1 MEDNPPP
8 VQIPPPP
15 VISRPVQQ
23 VRTRSSRGWIVATF
37 LLAGL
42 VLLLLLTHVI
52 QGILSWTNSA
62 SAGRQTGRWLE
73 EITVEQNGSGN
84 KIAIIDVEGIISSMA
99 MGYRGR
105 NMVELIADQ
114 LEMAA
119 NDSAVKAVI
128 LNVDSPG
135 GEVMASDD
143 ISRALLEFQ
152 VKHRKPIVAA
162 MGGLG
167 ASGGYYISAPC
178 QWIVANEL
186 TMTGSIGVIM
196 STFNYRALLDKV
208 GVLPQVFKSGR
219 FKDMLRGSKLPSEI
233 EPEEREMIQ
242 AMVDQTYVK
251 FLSVVQEGRTRAQK
265 ENQGAGKGLASNWK
279 EFADGRIL
287 TGKQAF
293 ELGFVDELGGFEA
306 AVSRARAISKI
317 PEANLIRYEEPFGL
331 LNLLPLFGKTEH
343 ATLRVAVDL
352 GYEWPKLEAGRLYF
366 LAPTVIH

>member
-1 MEDNPPP
+1 MENNPPP
-8 VQIPPPP
+8 AQTPPPP
-15 VISRPVQQ
+15 VIALPVQQ
-23 VRTRSSRGWIVATF
+23 VRPRTGRGWMVATF

-42 VLLLLLTHVI
+42 VMLLFLTNVI
-52 QGILSWTNSA
+52 QGLFGWAGSG
-62 SAGRQTGRWLE
+62 SAGCQTGRWLE
-73 EITVEQNGSGN
+73 EITVEHNGSGN
-84 KIAIIDVEGIISSMA
+84 KIAIIDVEGIITSMA

-105 NMVELIADQ
+105 NMVELIEDQ

-119 NDSAVKAVI
+119 DDRAVKAVI

-143 ISRALLEFQ
+143 ISRALLDFQ
-152 VKHRKPIVAA
+152 EKHRKPIVAA

-167 ASGGYYISAPC
+167 ASGGYYVSAPC

-196 STFNYRALLDKV
+196 STFNYRGLLDKV

-219 FKDMLRGSKLPSEI
+219 FKDMLRGSKLPNEV

-242 AMVDQTYVK
+242 AMVDQTHAK
-251 FLSVVQEGRTRAQK
+251 FLSVVQDGRKRAQR
-265 ENQGAGKGLASNWK
+265 ENQGAGKPLADNWK

-293 ELGFVDELGGFEA
+293 DLGFVDELGGFEA
-306 AVSRARAISKI
+306 AVKRARAISKI

-331 LNLLPLFGKTEH
+331 SSLLPFFGKSDQ
-343 ATLRVAVDL
+343 ATIKVDL
-352 GYEWPKLEAGRLYF
+352 GYEMPKLEAGRLYF